1 MAKTSLKLEENIE
14 GNFFVDSTC
23 IDCSACRRFAPT
35 VFGETGEYSF
45 VYRQP
50 QTDQEMLEAQRALLS
65 CPTSSIGTHHKTDL
79 KPARQSFPL
88 ELVPGIHIN
97 GFNAQDSFGA
107 DSYFIQHPNGNWL
120 VDSPRFTNHLV
131 KAIES
136 MGGIDTIFLTHQDD
150 VVDARD
156 YAHHFNAKR
165 IIHRLDA
172 DAQKDAEI
180 ILEGEEDSTIGPGTL
195 IFTPGHTR
203 GHLVLLWEDKY
214 LFTGDHF
221 SWVPKSNRFGSF
233 RNACWF
239 SWDIQIKSVEKLKSY
254 ENVEWVFPG
263 HGHRGKVEK
272 KTFPAYVDEAVKW
285 MKTVR

>member
-1 MAKTSLKLEENIE
+1 MSIQPALIAVPAGGL
-14 GNFFVDSTC
+14 
-23 IDCSACRRFAPT
+23 
-35 VFGETGEYSF
+35 
-45 VYRQP
+45 RQP
-50 QTDQEMLEAQRALLS
+50 CS
-65 CPTSSIGTHHKTDL
+65 
-79 KPARQSFPL
+79 
-88 ELVPGIHIN
+88 
-97 GFNAQDSFGA
+97 
-107 DSYFIQHPNGNWL
+107 
-120 VDSPRFTNHLV
+120 V
-131 KAIES
+131 K
-136 MGGIDTIFLTHQDD
+136 
-150 VVDARD
+150 
-156 YAHHFNAKR
+156 
-165 IIHRLDA
+165 
-172 DAQKDAEI
+172 
-180 ILEGEEDSTIGPGTL
+180 EDSTIGPGTL